1 MKQLMS
7 ALFSAVILT
16 SAAASPLWS
25 SDFGSSGTT
34 NLIWTAF
41 RDSTLDT
48 GSTTPGP
55 TDPNGPPG

>member
-7 ALFSAVILT
+7 ALFSAIILT
-16 SAAASPLWS
+16 SIAVSPQHS
-25 SDFGSSGTT
+25 RDFGSSGTST
-34 NLIWTAF
+34 LILTAF

-55 TDPNGPPG
+55 TDPNGPST